1 MKRSSVD
8 SVLDATYEVVLGV
21 GVKRTTFADIAR
33 AAGMSRAT
41 LYTHFDDVGD
51 AVASLLTR
59 ELVGV
64 LSAAQPPAGTE
75 RDALDRLLAT
85 VDTALRTLPE
95 HPLVRKVLDVDPH
108 VLLPYLVERFGV
120 VQRTALQVLEDLVVR
135 GQADGS
141 ICDADPALLAHVVLV
156 TVQSALVSHRISAAE
171 LGAPQVRGAVLE
183 LLRGGLA
190 ATAPPASVPAATP
203 ASVPAST
210 PQEVRA

>member
-33 AAGMSRAT
+33 AADMSRAT

-64 LSAAQPPAGTE
+64 LSAALQAAEDGG
-75 RDALDRLLAT
+75 DALDRLLVT
-85 VDTALRTLPE
+85 VDTGLRALPE

-108 VLLPYLVERFGV
+108 VLLPYLVDRFGV
-120 VQRTALQVLEDLVVR
+120 VQRTALQVLEGLVVE
-135 GQADGS
+135 GQDDGS
-141 ICDADPALLAHVVLV
+141 IRDADPTVLAHVVLV
-156 TVQSALVSHRISAAE
+156 TVQSFLVSHRISARE
-171 LGAPQVRGAVLE
+171 VGEAPARDAVLA

-190 ATAPPASVPAATP
+190 ATPVHATP
-203 ASVPAST
+203 RVEAGA
-210 PQEVRA
+210 

>member
-1 MKRSSVD
+1 MRRSSVD

-33 AAGMSRAT
+33 AADMSRAT

-64 LSAAQPPAGTE
+64 LSAALQAADGGGA
-75 RDALDRLLAT
+75 ALDRLLAT
-85 VDTALRTLPE
+85 VETGLRTLPE

-108 VLLPYLVERFGV
+108 VLLPYLVDRFGV
-120 VQRTALQVLEDLVVR
+120 VQRTALQVLEGLVVE
-135 GQADGS
+135 GQDDGS
-141 ICDADPALLAHVVLV
+141 IRDADPTVLAHVVLV
-156 TVQSALVSHRISAAE
+156 TVQSFLVSHRITDRE
-171 LGAPQVRGAVLE
+171 VGEAPARDAVLA

-190 ATAPPASVPAATP
+190 ATPVPATP
-203 ASVPAST
+203 RVEAGA
-210 PQEVRA
+210 

>member
-33 AAGMSRAT
+33 AADMSRAT

-64 LSAAQPPAGTE
+64 LSAALQAAEDGG
-75 RDALDRLLAT
+75 DALDRLLVT
-85 VDTALRTLPE
+85 VDTGLRALPE

-108 VLLPYLVERFGV
+108 VLLPYLVDRFGV
-120 VQRTALQVLEDLVVR
+120 VQRTALQVLEGLVVE
-135 GQADGS
+135 GDDGS
-141 ICDADPALLAHVVLV
+141 IRDADPTVLAHVVLV
-156 TVQSALVSHRISAAE
+156 TVQSFLVSHRISARE
-171 LGAPQVRGAVLE
+171 VGEAPARDAVLA

-190 ATAPPASVPAATP
+190 ATPVHATP
-203 ASVPAST
+203 RVEAGA
-210 PQEVRA
+210 